1 MSQTEARLLSGETLR
16 LSAKVLPWTITDDS
30 VVWSSSDE
38 ALATVDPNGKVTAK
52 SAGTVTITAAAKLDP
67 TKTAACTLEVVE
79 VSEALNGLVWDGDRG
94 HLVGRFPGKRSAQL
108 HEADQQS
115 PANRTSSP

>member
-1 MSQTEARLLSGETLR
+1 MRTLPFAVVGLYILPEQYDDQLFRGTDTVYNVSVSQTEARLLSGETLR

-52 SAGTVTITAAAKLDP
+52 SAGTVTITAAAGWTQPKPPLAP
-67 TKTAACTLEVVE
+67 
-79 VSEALNGLVWDGDRG
+79 WRWW
-94 HLVGRFPGKRSAQL
+94 RFRKP
-108 HEADQQS
+108 
-115 PANRTSSP
+115 